1 MSLNYDQWVSAVSN
15 LTVIPSTD
23 ADFTAILPD
32 CIDYVEQRV
41 YRELDLLNTVIR
53 DSSQAFSPNSRNFTL
68 PTSIGI
74 FVVTNGINVITPAGT
89 APDSGTR
96 NPLVPVSRDYLD
108 LAWPSSTGATLPTS
122 YAMLTQGTILVG
134 PWPDAAY
141 TVEVVG
147 TQRPTPLSAAN
158 PTTLL
163 SLYFPDILI
172 AGSMIFMAGYS
183 RNFGSQAD
191 TPQQAVSWQS
201 QYDALMASAT
211 AEEFRKRLMGSS
223 WSPLT
228 QSQAAQPARN

>member
-1 MSLNYDQWVSAVSN
+1 MENR
-15 LTVIPSTD
+15 T
-23 ADFTAILPD
+23 
-32 CIDYVEQRV
+32 
-41 YRELDLLNTVIR
+41 YRELDLLNTVVR

-74 FVVTNGINVITPAGT
+74 PLVTNGINVITPSGT
-89 APDSGTR
+89 AADSGTR
-96 NPLVPVSRDYLD
+96 NPLTPVSRDYLD

-141 TVEVVG
+141 TVEWVG
-147 TQRPTPLSAAN
+147 TQRPTPLSSTN

-163 SLYFPDILI
+163 SLYFPDILV
-172 AGSMIFMAGYS
+172 AGSMIFLSGYQK
-183 RNFGSQAD
+183 NFGSQAD
-191 TPQQAVSWQS
+191 DPKMAQSWETQFTT
-201 QYDALMASAT
+201 LMASAA

-228 QSQAAQPARN
+228 QGPAAQPARN